1 MILKKVKKWLDSL
14 RYYVILDPK
23 DNSVTLS
30 KALFKHMKKN
40 AKGEGANVFVFKIKH
55 NDNYAFMVNPNLEQ
69 PTQLCE
75 IQYNDKYKCI
85 GFETLCPSVGKIL
98 YDYGMPDSQILKMS
112 VSVQLTNGEEP
123 AIYYQ
128 IDKQNKNND

>member
-1 MILKKVKKWLDSL
+1 MILKKVKKWWDSL

-40 AKGEGANVFVFKIKH
+40 AKGESANVFVFKIKH

-98 YDYGMPDSQILKMS
+98 YDYGMPDSQTLKMS
-112 VSVQLTNGEEP
+112 VSVQLTHGEEP

>member
-1 MILKKVKKWLDSL
+1 MILKKIKKWWTSL

-40 AKGEGANVFVFKIKH
+40 AKGEGANVFVFKIK
-55 NDNYAFMVNPNLEQ
+55 NTDNYGFMVNPKIEQ

-98 YDYGMPDSQILKMS
+98 YDYGLPESQAIKMS
-112 VSVQLTNGEEP
+112 VSIHLTRSEEP
-123 AIYYQ
+123 ESYYQ
-128 IDKQNKNND
+128 IDKQRNA